1 MRLPLLTVALL
12 ALAGCDAS
20 AGDLLE
26 SEYVS
31 VYAFTAR
38 SDGAVGAVTS
48 GRIGLERV
56 PSDVSGVPDLWRGV
70 YDLDAASGA
79 GLDLDG
85 TGSLR
90 GADGAPVVLDV
101 FLDVPPPG
109 LGPPEDETAYRLV
122 GAFSD
127 DGSRFLGV
135 WELRDA
141 AGSVAASGPFEAA
154 RTRAATRFYIA
165 G

>member
-1 MRLPLLTVALL
+1 MRLSLVPLVLF
-12 ALAGCDAS
+12 ALAGCDAL
-20 AGDLLE
+20 GEDPLE
-26 SEYVS
+26 SEYLS
-31 VYAFTAR
+31 VYAFSAR
-38 SDGAVGAVTS
+38 SGDPAGAATS

-56 PSDVSGVPDLWRGV
+56 PSDVSSVPDLWRGV
-70 YDLDAASGA
+70 YDLDAAPGA

-90 GADGAPVVLDV
+90 GADGAAVVLDV

-109 LGPPEDETAYRLV
+109 LGPPEDATAYRLV
-122 GAFSD
+122 GTFSD
-127 DGSRFLGV
+127 DGSRFSGT

-141 AGSVAASGPFEAA
+141 DGAVVASGPFEAE